1 MRGVWYIIESVIAS
15 IVIVGFIVAISA
27 VYITKPYPADM
38 GAKAFDMLEGMDN
51 RGVLRNYTETL
62 NLTGINAEI
71 PVYSYNR
78 SSQICDYAGSCS
90 GTQPDAKNVW
100 SGAYIVAGLSTYQPR
115 EVRLYLWPL

>member
-38 GAKAFDMLEGMDN
+38 GTKAFDMLDGMDN

-62 NLTGINAEI
+62 NRTGINSEI
-71 PVYSYNR
+71 AVYSYNR
-78 SSQICDYAGSCS
+78 TSQICDYAGSCAGSAPDS
-90 GTQPDAKNVW
+90 GNVW
-100 SGAYIVAGLSTYQPR
+100 SGSYIVAGLSTYQPR